1 MRPGSELRRARAP
14 VAWAA
19 DRCPVAAL
27 VRADCAA
34 AGGSVSDRPGVLT
47 RFWSAVAANR
57 EMHSWLAPLIV
68 IAITGVGAGMFA
80 GDLPAGTAWIGT
92 VGLLAMAAV
101 LSAVALSD
109 RIRGLRVVVPAL
121 AGVGLCGAGLDWQ
134 GVGPGFVVSYVALVG
149 LALRTP
155 RRVALLA
162 GIPVVAAVAAEEAY
176 DSASP
181 ADTSLTVLSAFGF
194 VFMISAFAA
203 TSLDAR
209 RQAEALLAQEA
220 AAGEARER
228 AAALAE
234 RSQLA
239 RDLHDVLDHSLSVLA
254 VQLEAARLTA
264 ITAAAGA
271 NLVGQ
276 ITCARKLAC
285 IGMLN
290 ARRALAML
298 RDDEPPGPADLPGL
312 VSETAAALGI
322 PITLEVDGAPGV
334 LDSEAGLILYR
345 VVQEALT
352 NVVKHAG
359 RGVRVTVRLVWAS
372 GGVEVSIAD
381 SGGDGADAELPSS
394 GFGLTSM
401 AERAALKGGRLR
413 AGHCDGGFAVRLWL
427 PASLSAVRQAP

>member
-1 MRPGSELRRARAP
+1 
-14 VAWAA
+14 
-19 DRCPVAAL
+19 
-27 VRADCAA
+27 
-34 AGGSVSDRPGVLT
+34 
-47 RFWSAVAANR
+47 
-57 EMHSWLAPLIV
+57 V
-68 IAITGVGAGMFA
+68 IAITGVGAGIFA
-80 GDLPAGTAWIGT
+80 GGLPAGTPWIST
-92 VGLLAMAAV
+92 VGLLAVAAI
-101 LSAVALSD
+101 LAGIALSG
-109 RIRGLRVVVPAL
+109 RIRDLRVVVPAL

-134 GVGPGFVVSYVALVG
+134 GDGPGYVVSYVALVG

-162 GIPVVAAVAAEEAY
+162 GTPVVAAVAAEEAY

-181 ADTSLTVLSAFGF
+181 ADTSLTVVSAFGF
-194 VFMISAFAA
+194 VFLISAFAA
-203 TSLDAR
+203 VSLDAR
-209 RQAEALLAQEA
+209 RQAEALLTRETAVS
-220 AAGEARER
+220 EARER

-276 ITCARKLAC
+276 ITCAHKLAC

-312 VSETAAALGI
+312 VSETAAGLGI
-322 PITLEVDGAPGV
+322 PITLEVVGAQGA
-334 LDSEAGLILYR
+334 LDSDAGLILYR

-359 RGVRVTVRLVWAS
+359 RGVRVTVRLAWAS

-381 SGGDGADAELPSS
+381 RGGDGADAELPSS

-401 AERAALKGGRLR
+401 AERAALKGGRLST
-413 AGHCDGGFAVRLWL
+413 GHCDGGFTVRLWL
-427 PASLSAVRQAP
+427 PASLAGMR